1 MDQMTGGQAL
11 VRTLKQYG
19 IDMIFG
25 LPGVQ
30 LDHLFSALYDERES
44 IRFIHTRHE
53 QASAY
58 MAFGFAQST
67 GRVSPFAVVPGPG
80 FLNTTA
86 ALSTAYA
93 CNAPVLCITGEI
105 HASYIGKGIGF
116 LHEIPDQLAVIRG
129 LTKWAERINHPTEV
143 PGVVGEAFKH
153 LSTGRIRPVG
163 LEVPM
168 NILGMKAPV
177 ELADPVK
184 DYEPPGPD
192 PDLIDQAAQLLGRA
206 KNPLIMVGGGIVGAE
221 AELLEL
227 AEMLQAP
234 VVMSTQAFGCIS
246 SRHYLALNMP
256 AGYRLWG
263 DADVVLGVGTRMRS
277 QLAGDQTRVPP
288 WGVDEFLKIIR
299 MDIDPEEINRVMRPD
314 VGILSDARMGLG
326 ALVERVPTHNTR
338 RASREEELKT
348 LKATVDA
355 EIGKLEPQMSYVR
368 AIREVLPEDGFFVE
382 EITQIGHVARFAF
395 PIYKPR
401 TYITSGYQG
410 TLGFGF
416 PTALGVKLANPDKP
430 VLAVCGDGG
439 FMYNV
444 QELATAV
451 LHRIP
456 LVTVVFNDN
465 AFGNVK
471 RTQINVYEGKVMAS
485 DLHNP
490 DFVRLAESFGAAG
503 TLAKTPAELK
513 TAILKGFEEKGPTLI
528 EVPVGEMPNPWHFA
542 MAPPVRPKRTSK

>member
-1 MDQMTGGQAL
+1 MEQMTGGQAL

-30 LDHLFSALYDERES
+30 LDHLFSALYDEKES
-44 IRFIHTRHE
+44 IRLIHTRHE

-67 GRVSPFAVVPGPG
+67 GRVSPFTVVPGPG

-93 CNAPVLCITGEI
+93 CNTPVLCISGEI

-116 LHEIPDQLAVIRG
+116 LHEIPDQLAIIRG

-143 PGVVGEAFKH
+143 PELVGEAFKH
-153 LSTGRIRPVG
+153 LSTGRTRPVG
-163 LEVPM
+163 LEIPL
-168 NILGMKAPV
+168 NILAMKTYV
-177 ELADPVK
+177 EPTDPIK
-184 DYEPPGPD
+184 DYEPPSPD

-206 KNPLIMVGGGIVGAE
+206 KNPLILAGGGILGAE
-221 AELLEL
+221 VELLEL

-263 DADVVLGVGTRMRS
+263 DVDVVLGVGTRMRS
-277 QLAGDQTRVPP
+277 QLAGDQTSVPP

-314 VGILSDARMGLG
+314 VGILSDAKMGLG

-338 RASREEELKT
+338 RYSREEELKA
-348 LKATVDA
+348 LKASVDA

-368 AIREVLPEDGFFVE
+368 AIREELPEDGFFVE
-382 EITQIGHVARFAF
+382 EITQIGHVARFAL

-456 LVTVVFNDN
+456 LVTVIFNDN

-471 RTQINVYEGKVMAS
+471 RTQINVYDGKVMGS

-503 TLAKTPAELK
+503 FLAKTPSELK
-513 TAILKGFEEKGPTLI
+513 TAIRKGFDENGPTLI
-528 EVPVGEMPNPWHFA
+528 EVPVGDMPNPWHFA
-542 MAPPVRPKRTSK
+542 MAPPVRPKKK

>member
-1 MDQMTGGQAL
+1 MNQMTGGQAL

-53 QASAY
+53 QAAAY

-86 ALSTAYA
+86 ALCTAYA
-93 CNAPVLCITGEI
+93 CNAPVLCISGQI
-105 HASYIGKGIGF
+105 HASYIGRGIGF
-116 LHEIPDQLAVIRG
+116 LHELPDQLAMIRG
-129 LTKWAERINHPTEV
+129 VTKWAERINHPTEV
-143 PGVVGEAFKH
+143 PELVGEAFKH

-163 LEVPM
+163 LEIPM
-168 NILGMKAPV
+168 NILSMETRV
-177 ELADPVK
+177 ELEDPVTVN
-184 DYEPPGPD
+184 EPAGPD
-192 PDLIDQAAQLLGRA
+192 PDLIDQAAQLLGGA
-206 KNPLIMVGGGIVGAE
+206 KNPLILVGGGIFGAE

-234 VVMSTQAFGCIS
+234 VVMTAEALGCIS
-246 SRHYLALNMP
+246 SRHYLALNLP
-256 AGYRLWG
+256 AGYKLWG
-263 DADVVLGVGTRMRS
+263 DVDVVLGIGTRMQS
-277 QLAGDQTRVPP
+277 QIAGGQTRVPP
-288 WGVDEFLKIIR
+288 WGVDEFIKIIR
-299 MDIDPEEINRVMRPD
+299 MDIDPEEISRVRRPD
-314 VGILSDARMGLG
+314 VGIVSDARMGLS
-326 ALVERVPTHNTR
+326 ALVDRVPTHNTR
-338 RASREEELKT
+338 RPSREEELQD
-348 LKATVDA
+348 LKAAVEV
-355 EIGKLEPQMSYVR
+355 EIGKLEPQMSYIR
-368 AIREVLPEDGFFVE
+368 AIREALPDDGFFVGD
-382 EITQIGHVARFAF
+382 ITQIGHVARFAF

-401 TYITSGYQG
+401 TFVSSGYQG

-430 VLAVCGDGG
+430 VVAACGDGG

-456 LVTVVFNDN
+456 LVTIVFNDN

-471 RTQINVYEGKVMAS
+471 RTQINSYDGKVIAT

-490 DFVRLAESFGAAG
+490 DFVRLAEWFGAAG
-503 TLAKTPAELK
+503 VLAKTPDELK
-513 TAILKGFEEKGPTLI
+513 AAIRKGFDEKGPTLI
-528 EVPVGEMPNPWHFA
+528 EVPVGEMPNPWH
-542 MAPPVRPKRTSK
+542 MVMPPPVRPKKKK